1 MQNCYRDDATFSDP
15 VFQNLSSA
23 EVKAMWEMLVTSARD
38 LKVEFKNVTAND
50 TAGQCQWDAWYTFS
64 KTGRRV
70 HNVISASFQF
80 REGKI
85 SRHVDRFGFWRW
97 SRQALGMSGILL
109 GWSPFLRNK
118 VRGTARA
125 GLMKFLSKK

>member
-1 MQNCYRDDATFSDP
+1 MAHPNSELICQFYTAYQQGDFRTMQNCYRDDATFSDP

-97 SRQALGMSGILL
+97 SR
-109 GWSPFLRNK
+109 
-118 VRGTARA
+118 
-125 GLMKFLSKK
+125 